1 MGKTVLITGA
11 SSGIGAA
18 CAGAFANAGW
28 NVAVCYRTH
37 REQAETLCAQFA
49 QNAQFAKNA
58 QLSQAACAAQTTYG
72 TAQPFYVD
80 VTDEA
85 SVADLFAAAQK
96 SFGGVDVLI
105 NNAGVARQV
114 LFTDMSAD
122 EWDAM
127 FAVHVRGTFL
137 CCKAALPYMLHQKRG
152 SILNISSM
160 WGQVGA
166 SCEVAYS
173 AAKAAVIGLT
183 KALAKEEGPSGI
195 TVNCIAPGVVETP
208 MLAGFSAQDKA
219 ELANETPL
227 CRIGM
232 PQDIANA
239 ALFLAS
245 DAAAFITGQVLG
257 VNGGFVI

>member
-1 MGKTVLITGA
+1 MEKTILITGA

-18 CAGAFANAGW
+18 CARTFAAAGW

-37 REQAETLCAQFA
+37 REQAEALCG
-49 QNAQFAKNA
+49 
-58 QLSQAACAAQTTYG
+58 QLAGAAL
-72 TAQPFYVD
+72 PFYVD
-80 VTDEA
+80 VTDEN
-85 SVADLFAAAQK
+85 SVAALFVKVQAA
-96 SFGGVDVLI
+96 FGGVDALM
-105 NNAGVARQV
+105 NNAGVAQQT
-114 LFTDMSAD
+114 LFTDMSTAD
-122 EWDAM
+122 WDAM
-127 FAVHVRGTFL
+127 FAVHVRGAFL

-152 SILNISSM
+152 CILNLSSM

-195 TVNCIAPGVVETP
+195 TVNCIAPGVVDTP
-208 MLAGFSAQDKA
+208 MLADFSAQDKA
-219 ELANETPL
+219 ALADETPL
-227 CRIGM
+227 CRIGT